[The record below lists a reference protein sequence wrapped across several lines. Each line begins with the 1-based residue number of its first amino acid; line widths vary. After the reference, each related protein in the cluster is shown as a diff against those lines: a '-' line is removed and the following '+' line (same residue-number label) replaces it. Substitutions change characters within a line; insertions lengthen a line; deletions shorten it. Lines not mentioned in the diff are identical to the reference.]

1 MRSTDNLELYYRN
14 FCGYSRKVL
23 DYMEEHGITMVTHC
37 LQTEKGS
44 EQRLVEL
51 GGKAQVP
58 CLIIDGKALYES
70 DDIIAYLAEN
80 VVKGE

>member
-1 MRSTDNLELYYRN
+1 MRDTSKLELYYRN

-23 DYMEEHGITMVTHC
+23 DYMEEHNISMTTHC
-37 LQTEKGS
+37 LQTEEGA

-58 CLIIDGKALYES
+58 CLIIDGQPLYES
-70 DDIIAYLAEN
+70 DDIIAYLAAN
-80 VVKGE
+80 VA

>member
-1 MRSTDNLELYYRN
+1 MGPTDNLELYYRN

-23 DYMEEHGITMVTHC
+23 DYMEEHGITMTTHC
-37 LQTEKGS
+37 LQTEEGA

-70 DDIIAYLAEN
+70 DDIIAYLAETF
-80 VVKGE
+80 VKG

>member
-1 MRSTDNLELYYRN
+1 MADTAHLELYYRD

-23 DYMEEHGITMVTHC
+23 DYMEEHGIKMALHC
-37 LQTEKGS
+37 LQTEEGA
-44 EQRLVEL
+44 EERLVEI

-70 DDIIAYLAEN
+70 DDIIAYLAAN
-80 VVKGE
+80 VA

>member
-1 MRSTDNLELYYRN
+1 MVNPNSLELYYRN

-23 DYMEEHGITMVTHC
+23 DYMDEHGISITTHC
-37 LQTEKGS
+37 LQTEEGA

-80 VVKGE
+80 LA

>member
-1 MRSTDNLELYYRN
+1 MADTSKLELYYRN

-23 DYMEEHGITMVTHC
+23 DYLQEHDIQMTMHC
-37 LQTEKGS
+37 LQTEEGA

-58 CLIIDGKALYES
+58 CLAIDGEPMYES
-70 DDIIAYLAEN
+70 DDIIAWLAEN
-80 VVKGE
+80 VA

>member
-1 MRSTDNLELYYRN
+1 MANTDNLELYYRN
-14 FCGYSRKVL
+14 FCGFSRKVL
-23 DYMEEHGITMVTHC
+23 DYMEEHGITMTMHC
-37 LQTEKGS
+37 LQTEEGA

-80 VVKGE
+80 VA